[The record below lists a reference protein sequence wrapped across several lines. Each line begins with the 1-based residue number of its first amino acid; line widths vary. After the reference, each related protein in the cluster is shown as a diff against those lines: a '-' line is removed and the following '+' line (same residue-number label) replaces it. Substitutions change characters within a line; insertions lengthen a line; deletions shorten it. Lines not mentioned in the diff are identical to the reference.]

1 MGSSKWRRARDLLG
15 KHFCMVVHPENED
28 PSYGIVPSRSTASSA
43 VDESNPGPLKS
54 SPLQLSKF
62 GIRSSR
68 STCAICLE
76 AIKPG
81 HGHAL
86 FTAECSHTFHF
97 PCIASNVKYGNL
109 ICPVCRAKWNEVPL
123 LGPPAKQALPLR
135 TRRLNSSS
143 WSQETQTSRLSQHG
157 LILHSSVQEPNVFD
171 DDEPL
176 ALAQR
181 SPHEIRQKKSCGHT
195 KSSDNAGEEVAGSLN
210 SIDGGTHEVIESM
223 CKSVK
228 SNKFVRMKDECEALF
243 VEMLPELAAVPRS
256 EVRDKFTVLLHLK
269 APSSIA
275 IQQSD
280 NQMHEEVVQIG
291 TAQELE
297 LGSQNH
303 TQSSEGIMR
312 SPLQAWDAIT
322 DRAPIDLVTVLDVS
336 GSMSGVKLVL
346 LKRAMGFVI
355 QNLSPADRLAV
366 VVFSSTAKRLFPL
379 RHMTKE
385 GQYQALQ
392 AVDLLVSTGGTNIAE
407 GLRKGSKVL
416 EDRRERN
423 PVSSIMLLS
432 DGQDTHIISNKWE
445 VIYTNSRRA
454 SDYHCLLPGSIKHAS
469 QHGFTSIPV
478 HTFGFGS
485 DHDATAMH
493 SIAEASGGT
502 FSFIE
507 TESFIQDAFAQCIGG
522 LLSVMIQDVEVV
534 ITSSNPDVQLVAI
547 QAGGYVRNIT
557 DENQQGFIK
566 IGDLY
571 AEEERDFL
579 IDVKLPALLSSVD
592 SSGCNGMKVISV
604 VCSYRDPVSQ
614 KTIQTMVNKLVIKR
628 PETISMEQQSVCLEV
643 DRQRNR
649 LIAANSIAD
658 ARACADR
665 GDLSRAQLILGTT
678 RTTLQNSPASQAG
691 DQLCKALESELTEIQ
706 ERMAN
711 AQLYENSGRA
721 YVLSAHISH
730 SRQRAT
736 TRGHSN
742 EGLSTVGD
750 YKTTKMLDM
759 LTRSQTMCPPAQVA
773 VSRTLLPSKTFP
785 LPESRSSR

>member
-1 MGSSKWRRARDLLG
+1 MISIGNFEMGSSKWRRARDLLG
-15 KHFCMVVHPENED
+15 KHLCMVVHPENED
-28 PSYGIVPSRSTASSA
+28 PSYEIVPSRSSSLCL
-43 VDESNPGPLKS
+43 VGESNPGPSKS
-54 SPLQLSKF
+54 SPRQLSKL
-62 GIRSSR
+62 GARSSR

-76 AIKPG
+76 AIKP
-81 HGHAL
+81 
-86 FTAECSHTFHF
+86 
-97 PCIASNVKYGNL
+97 
-109 ICPVCRAKWNEVPL
+109 VCRAKWNEVPL
-123 LGPPAKQALPLR
+123 LGPPTVQALPPR
-135 TRRLNSSS
+135 IRRLNSSS
-143 WSQETQTSRLSQHG
+143 WSQEMQSPRLLRHG
-157 LILHSSVQEPNVFD
+157 LLLHSSVQEPSVFD

-176 ALAQR
+176 AQAQR
-181 SPHEIRQKKSCGHT
+181 SPHEIRQKNSYGHT
-195 KSSDNAGEEVAGSLN
+195 KSSANAGEEVTGTLD
-210 SIDGGTHEVIESM
+210 SIDGGTHEVIASM
-223 CKSVK
+223 YSSVK
-228 SNKFVRMKDECEALF
+228 SNMSVGMKDEPEALF
-243 VEMLPELAAVPRS
+243 VEILPELAAVPRS
-256 EVRDKFTVLLHLK
+256 EVWDKFTVLLHLK

-275 IQQSD
+275 IQQND
-280 NQMHEEVVQIG
+280 NQICEEGVQSG
-291 TAQELE
+291 TAHEIE
-297 LGSQNH
+297 LGTQNH
-303 TQSSEGIMR
+303 THSSEGIMR
-312 SPLQAWDAIT
+312 SPLQACDATT
-322 DRAPIDLVTVLDVS
+322 DRSPIDLVTVLDVS
-336 GSMSGVKLVL
+336 GSMSGTKLVL

-355 QNLSPADRLAV
+355 QNLCPADRLAI

-379 RHMTKE
+379 RHMTQE
-385 GQYQALQ
+385 GRQQALQ

-423 PVSSIMLLS
+423 TVSSIMLLS
-432 DGQDTHIISNKWE
+432 DGQDTHNIGNHWE
-445 VIYTNSRRA
+445 VTYTNSRRA
-454 SDYHCLLPGSIKHAS
+454 SDYHCLLPGSIRHAS

-522 LLSVMIQDVEVV
+522 LLSVMIQDVQVA

-547 QAGGYVRNIT
+547 QAGGYASNIT
-557 DENQQGFIK
+557 DEGQQGFIK

-579 IDVKLPALLSSVD
+579 IDVKLPALLSSID
-592 SSGCNGMKVISV
+592 GSSCNGMKVINV
-604 VCSYRDPVSQ
+604 VCTYRDPVSQ
-614 KTIQTMVNKLVIKR
+614 KTFQTMVNELVIER
-628 PETISMEQQSVCLEV
+628 PESISMEQQSVCLEV

-649 LIAANSIAD
+649 LSAANTIAD

-678 RTTLQNSPASQAG
+678 RTALQMSRASQAG
-691 DQLCKALESELTEIQ
+691 DQLCKSLESELAEIQ

-736 TRGHSN
+736 TRGNSN
-742 EGLSTVGD
+742 DGLTTVGD
-750 YKTTKMLDM
+750 YKTSKMLDM
-759 LTRSQTMCPPAQVA
+759 LMRSQTMCPPAQVA
-773 VSRTLLPSKTFP
+773 ASRTLLPSKTFP